1 MQFLR
6 ERSSVQR
13 SEAPGVGTPFAPSLD
28 MTTNAVRR
36 ILVPV
41 DFSSCS
47 RAALAFAC
55 SLGAAL
61 GASIDVLF
69 VASNDGQPDGTAA
82 SGGEL
87 HQFVGTVPEGKALEI
102 REHVVH
108 GDARERIVT
117 IAERD
122 GFDLIVLGTHGR
134 TGRTRSLAGS
144 VAESVVRTASRP
156 VVTVRES

>member
-1 MQFLR
+1 M
-6 ERSSVQR
+6 
-13 SEAPGVGTPFAPSLD
+13 GTPFALPLD
-28 MTTNAVRR
+28 MKTNAVRR

-61 GASIDVLF
+61 SASIDVLF
-69 VASNDGQPDGTAA
+69 VASNDGQPDGAAA

-87 HQFVGTVPEGKALEI
+87 HQFVGTVPEAKSLAV

-117 IAERD
+117 MAERD

-134 TGRTRSLAGS
+134 TGRARSLAGS
-144 VAESVVRTASRP
+144 VAESVVRTSSRP
-156 VVTVRES
+156 VVTVREG